1 MDVGLQINVGKW
13 ITSLSPLLYSRN
25 SNHLL
30 LLKAN
35 CVNPALKNAAC
46 YKGRDTQSAPDPLIR
61 TDPPVASSPIILSD
75 PGHPVAE
82 EKLEYVLP
90 YSQVGQLF
98 QMASMQKHKP
108 STIADTSTQGWYLLC
123 AQLLHGLI
131 HNVSHVLFYL
141 VQPHCQ
147 QLCQR
152 CAVVYRESD
161 LVRKKERQALFNDG
175 SWKMW

>member
-1 MDVGLQINVGKW
+1 MSTPHLKM
-13 ITSLSPLLYSRN
+13 LLAIKEEIHSQ
-25 SNHLL
+25 
-30 LLKAN
+30 
-35 CVNPALKNAAC
+35 PP
-46 YKGRDTQSAPDPLIR
+46 TPLIR
-61 TDPPVASSPIILSD
+61 TDPPVASSPITLSD

-82 EKLEYVLP
+82 GKLEYMLP
-90 YSQVGQLF
+90 YSQVSELF
-98 QMASMQKHKP
+98 QMASVQKHKP
-108 STIADTSTQGWYLLC
+108 GTKADTSTQGWYLLC

-141 VQPHCQ
+141 VQLHCQ
-147 QLCQR
+147 QVCQC